1 MCASLALSAFTL
13 LCIRHRVHLR
23 TLSAE
28 KCGFFFVFS
37 SVQFD
42 AGKLLTVLAHSSF
55 FTEKV
60 QLVVKCCGHWVSLHC
75 SPPHG
80 QSCLRLRTAPSVS
93 SAPPALVL
101 AGFAAPLLPSYP
113 TSAPPAF
120 SVPTICS
127 FLSHAFEL
135 FFKVALSCLI
145 HLRPSPSIL
154 PRNCSR

>member
-1 MCASLALSAFTL
+1 MRFTGVECFHIVVQPSPRPSPE
-13 LCIRHRVHLR
+13 LCQQRN
-23 TLSAE
+23 
-28 KCGFFFVFS
+28 GFFFVS
-37 SVQFD
+37 QSVQFD
-42 AGKLLTVLAHSSF
+42 TGKLLTVLADSSV

-60 QLVVKCCGHWVSLHC
+60 QLVVKCCGHWVSLRC

-80 QSCLRLRTAPSVS
+80 QSCLRLRTAPSVKLHTPS
-93 SAPPALVL
+93 LGTGRL
-101 AGFAAPLLPSYP
+101 RCPLLPSLP

-120 SVPTICS
+120 SVPCICS

-154 PRNCSR
+154 PRSCSQ